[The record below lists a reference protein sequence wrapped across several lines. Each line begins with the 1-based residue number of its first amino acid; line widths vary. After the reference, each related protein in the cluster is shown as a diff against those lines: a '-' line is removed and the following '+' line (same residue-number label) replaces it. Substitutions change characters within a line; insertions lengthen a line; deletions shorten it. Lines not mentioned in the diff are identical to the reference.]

1 VATCAR
7 AYASGGPSATLAA
20 NTPLPLSTRRTAVMN
35 STVVRWAGV
44 RPAANTSETTTSK
57 ESGRSRSSTTRA
69 SPTRTRTPRSGNLS
83 RTRSTSA
90 ASTSTATCGEPGRVA
105 AT

>member
-1 VATCAR
+1 
-7 AYASGGPSATLAA
+7 
-20 NTPLPLSTRRTAVMN
+20 MN

-44 RPAANTSETTTSK
+44 RPAANTSETATSK
-57 ESGRSRSSTTRA
+57 EPGRSRSSTSRA
-69 SPTRTRTPRSGNLS
+69 SPTRIRTRAPRSGSLS
-83 RTRSTSA
+83 RTRLTSA